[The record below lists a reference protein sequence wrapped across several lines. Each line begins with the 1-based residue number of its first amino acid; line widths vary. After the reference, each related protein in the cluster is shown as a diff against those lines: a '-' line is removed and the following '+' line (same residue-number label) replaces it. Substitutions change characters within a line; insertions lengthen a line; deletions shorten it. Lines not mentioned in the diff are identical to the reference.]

1 MFYKCT
7 DSRVGD
13 AGGYMG
19 LLIGAS
25 CLTLCEVLDLF
36 LYNCFLKIMDRYKR
50 RRIAPVMDLEKG
62 KSIIGDSNYHYWQDD
77 NTDGYFAPLPK
88 ITDWYQI
95 Q

>member
-36 LYNCFLKIMDRYKR
+36 LYNCFLKMVGRYKR
-50 RRIAPVMDLEKG
+50 RRIAPVTDLEKG
-62 KSIIGDSNYHYWQDD
+62 ESTIGDSNYHNCQVN
-77 NTDGYFAPLPK
+77 NTDGYFGP
-88 ITDWYQI
+88 
-95 Q
+95 